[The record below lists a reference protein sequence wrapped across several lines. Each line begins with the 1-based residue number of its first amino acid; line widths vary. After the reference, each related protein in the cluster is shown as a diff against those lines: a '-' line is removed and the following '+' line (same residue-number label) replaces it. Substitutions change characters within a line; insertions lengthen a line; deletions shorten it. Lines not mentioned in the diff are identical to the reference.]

1 MFCHTEGSENQMDIL
16 DQMQTQ
22 APAPIALE
30 ETPISPAMK
39 IENQR
44 PSEPVAMM
52 TLQVPVL
59 AEKEENFVEDE
70 EEVEDQLPE

>member
-22 APAPIALE
+22 VPAPIALE
-30 ETPISPAMK
+30 ETPISPALK

-44 PSEPVAMM
+44 PSEPVMM
-52 TLQVPVL
+52 TL
-59 AEKEENFVEDE
+59 
-70 EEVEDQLPE
+70 